1 MGRTRGES
9 FLLSFSR
16 THPLNGNVYEE
27 VRDEDDQES
36 GKDIEANDK
45 NTTDLLMRVLKHKE
59 PGVGECCRKND

>member
-1 MGRTRGES
+1 MEDGDCGEMGRTRGEG

-45 NTTDLLMRVLKHKE
+45 KYNRLADVC
-59 PGVGECCRKND
+59 VGI